1 MAQTAVSTADEFLTV
16 EELANW
22 LRVKPQTIYQW
33 NYAGTGPRLTKLGA
47 RYVRYRRS
55 DVEAWLEERADDRAP
70 AA

>member
-1 MAQTAVSTADEFLTV
+1 MSQTTVAAADEFLTV
-16 EELANW
+16 DDLAAW

-33 NYAGTGPRLTKLGA
+33 NYAGTGPRPTKLGA

-55 DVEAWLEERADDRAP
+55 DVEAWLAERADTTP